1 MPPCSSKFEEFH
13 LSEKPKVMHDVAMEQ
28 VEFTVGV
35 ALIIWS
41 FFNILFLIFFPLVGA
56 YLIIRSV
63 TNILRA
69 IRDGE

>member
-1 MPPCSSKFEEFH
+1 M
-13 LSEKPKVMHDVAMEQ
+13 SEKSKVIHDVAMEKI
-28 VEFTVGV
+28 EFTVGV

-41 FFNILFLIFFPLVGA
+41 FSNVLFFVFFPLIGA

>member
-1 MPPCSSKFEEFH
+1 M
-13 LSEKPKVMHDVAMEQ
+13 SEKQKVMHDIAMEK

-35 ALIIWS
+35 FLIIWS
-41 FFNILFLIFFPLVGA
+41 FSNVLFLAFFPPIGA

>member
-1 MPPCSSKFEEFH
+1 M
-13 LSEKPKVMHDVAMEQ
+13 SESAKVRSDVALDK
-28 VEFTVGV
+28 VEFTVGLT
-35 ALIIWS
+35 LIIWS
-41 FFNILFLIFFPLVGA
+41 IVIPTGFLIFFLPPIGA